1 VESAHYLC
9 LQTLGFVGTFRL
21 DHLPCQFAQLVR
33 GQPADFPGFADKI
46 NDSILFRTGQA
57 FNLFNDFH

>member
-1 VESAHYLC
+1 
-9 LQTLGFVGTFRL
+9 LQTVGFVGIFRL

-33 GQPADFPGFADKI
+33 GQAADLPGFSDKI
-46 NDSILFRTGQA
+46 NDSILFRKGQA